1 MSPEFPTSPLLG
13 PLARDRFRKAGLMA
27 SLALVL
33 ASGVAGPAA
42 AAARSTTDRTTAAAG
57 GGDHCKP
64 AHHHKSRVTEAGGNG
79 DCKGPTGPTGPTGPK
94 GPKGDK
100 GATGPTGPKGPTGA
114 TGATGAQGQPGQPGA
129 TGPTGP
135 TGPQGDQGATG
146 ATGTTGAQGATG
158 PTGATGP
165 MGTTGATGA
174 TGPCADIDGF
184 QDQQVYEVRGA
195 VSGTITYA
203 GIRDVRPAEDHT
215 MRWTDLSTLTGYP
228 NGGTNGFACGVSVN
242 EHSQGGQ
249 DLAGIKYDVIT
260 TTGLVFETICTESH
274 AANTPAALACPGPWT
289 ALNSPEPGNSNN

>member
-1 MSPEFPTSPLLG
+1 MSPESRTSSLFG
-13 PLARDRFRKAGLMA
+13 PLARDRFRKAGMVA

-33 ASGVAGPAA
+33 ASGVANPAA
-42 AAARSTTDRTTAAAG
+42 AAARTVTDQAKAAAG
-57 GGDHCKP
+57 HGGDHCKP
-64 AHHHKSRVTEAGGNG
+64 PHHKSRATEGGGKG

-100 GATGPTGPKGPTGA
+100 GATG
-114 TGATGAQGQPGQPGA
+114 AQGS

-135 TGPQGDQGATG
+135 
-146 ATGTTGAQGATG
+146 
-158 PTGATGP
+158 TGP

-184 QDQQVYEVRGA
+184 QDQEVYEVRA
-195 VSGTITYA
+195 ALSGTITYA
-203 GIRDVRPAEDHT
+203 GIRDVRPAKDHT

-228 NGGTNGFACGVSVN
+228 NGGTNGFVCGVSVN
-242 EHSQGGQ
+242 EHSQGNQ

-260 TTGLVFETICTESH
+260 TTGLVFETICVESH
-274 AANTPAALACPGPWT
+274 TASTAAALTCPGPWT

>member
-1 MSPEFPTSPLLG
+1 MSPESHTSSLFG
-13 PLARDRFRKAGLMA
+13 PLARDRFRKAGMVA

-33 ASGVAGPAA
+33 ASGVANPAA
-42 AAARSTTDRTTAAAG
+42 AAARTVTDQAKAAAG
-57 GGDHCKP
+57 HGGDHCKP
-64 AHHHKSRVTEAGGNG
+64 PHHKSRATEGGGKG

-135 TGPQGDQGATG
+135 TGPQGDQGPTGPTG
-146 ATGTTGAQGATG
+146 ATGAQGATG
-158 PTGATGP
+158 PTGP
-165 MGTTGATGA
+165 TGATGA

-184 QDQQVYEVRGA
+184 QDQEVYEVRA
-195 VSGTITYA
+195 ALSGTITYA
-203 GIRDVRPAEDHT
+203 GIRDVRPAKDHT

-228 NGGTNGFACGVSVN
+228 NGGTNGFVCGVSVN
-242 EHSQGGQ
+242 EHSQGNQ

-260 TTGLVFETICTESH
+260 TTGLVFETICVESH
-274 AANTPAALACPGPWT
+274 TASTAAALTCPGPWT